1 MYNND
6 NFDGWTILGAGA
18 IGCLWAT
25 KLYREGIRCSLL
37 FKNNHDL
44 DQYKAVGGI
53 TLTGAEEALF
63 QIPATS
69 IDSSQTAISHLLVC
83 TKSHQTVTALSSIVN
98 LLSENTIIVILQNGM
113 GVAEQLVKLMPHNPI
128 LLAST
133 TGGANISKPFTINAA
148 GEGKTILGAYHQSH
162 HALNGKIIALL
173 PQQPSPITVSDNIHT
188 QLWLKLAINCI
199 INPLT
204 ATNNCING
212 DLLKDDNL
220 IEHMRLLAKE
230 ISAVAKVC
238 GQNIDE
244 KILFNSASAVANE
257 TANNISSMLQDVR
270 AKRESEI
277 DFINGYIQRQ
287 ANLYG
292 IATPS
297 NNSLI
302 QQVQALHQQN
312 KN

>member
-1 MYNND
+1 MHNND
-6 NFDGWTILGAGA
+6 NFNGWTILGAGA

-44 DQYKAVGGI
+44 DQYKAAGGI
-53 TLTGAEEALF
+53 TLNGAEETLF
-63 QIPATS
+63 QIPAAS
-69 IDSSQTAISHLLVC
+69 IDSSHKVISHLLVC
-83 TKSHQTVTALSSIVN
+83 TKSHQTITALSSIVN
-98 LLSENTIIVILQNGM
+98 LLDENTIIVILQNGM
-113 GVAEQLVKLMPHNPI
+113 GVAEQLVRLMPNNPI

-148 GEGKTILGAYHQSH
+148 GEGKTILGAYHKSH

-173 PQQPSPITVSDNIHT
+173 PQQPSPIAISDNIHT

-212 DLLKDDNL
+212 DLLKDDSLTEN
-220 IEHMRLLAKE
+220 MRLLAKE
-230 ISAVAKVC
+230 ISAVANVC
-238 GQNIDE
+238 GQKIDE
-244 KILFNSASAVANE
+244 EILFNRARAVAKE

-270 AKRESEI
+270 ANRETEI

-287 ANLYG
+287 ANLCR
-292 IATPS
+292 IATPL

-302 QQVQALHQQN
+302 QQVQDLHQQN